1 MDILSHLGISV
12 IGTIYN
18 DIYCEKNYT
27 NFEID
32 RIATMIERIIKG
44 KEEISND
51 LLERYF
57 KSFQYVYKEFVKNN
71 KYDAEINYWLQND
84 YLSKK
89 TYLQLLEDNDGENV
103 DDE

>member
-1 MDILSHLGISV
+1 
-12 IGTIYN
+12 
-18 DIYCEKNYT
+18 
-27 NFEID
+27 
-32 RIATMIERIIKG
+32 MIERIIKG